1 MFEWWIVLS
10 FQFVIFILVKNNLH
24 KTFAQLACFNNF
36 TFLCFFSCDNCFYKR
51 DMLPLVFF
59 LLLCFSKVLPS
70 SSGQDC
76 LWKLP
81 TGMLLRFWHWWIL
94 WYFLAGFKTI
104 ILCLVHSNTIY
115 KMCFLLRYGL
125 WKFQLKSCNILNRT
139 LQNMIFEFLSPT
151 FSFHSSFFEFLSPT
165 FSFQSFCYICFKFGV
180 IFWYSNLSLYFWY
193 LPFLPFILSFVLLH
207 SKQSNAFCSSLP
219 LALTFVLSSLS
230 LHCLFYCLSVLLHL
244 FISFS
249 SSLISLLLSTLSFFF
264 YWLLFSSILFIYFA
278 FLLCYLLIYFPCS
291 FYKFLLSLLI
301 ISLSNSNL
309 ISCLLCYI
317 PGHVSGYPLLTD
329 TLGIHFQNLPFHS

>member
-36 TFLCFFSCDNCFYKR
+36 TFLCFFSCDNCFYKT

-59 LLLCFSKVLPS
+59 LLLCFSKVLTS

-81 TGMLLRFWHWWIL
+81 IGMLLRLWHWWIL

-165 FSFQSFCYICFKFGV
+165 FSFHSSCYIC
-180 IFWYSNLSLYFWY
+180 LSLV
-193 LPFLPFILSFVLLH
+193 LSFDIAISLYIFGIFLFFPLYFLL
-207 SKQSNAFCSSLP
+207 FCCILNN
-219 LALTFVLSSLS
+219 LM
-230 LHCLFYCLSVLLHL
+230 LSVLHFPLLLLL
-244 FISFS
+244 FCLLSPFTVCSTVFQFFCIFLFHFLLLWLVFFYLLLAFFS
-249 SSLISLLLSTLSFFF
+249 TDFYFLLFFLYILLFFYVIYWSIFLVPSINFYYLCSLFPSLIQIWFLVSFVTFQDMF
-264 YWLLFSSILFIYFA
+264 QGILFW
-278 FLLCYLLIYFPCS
+278 
-291 FYKFLLSLLI
+291 
-301 ISLSNSNL
+301 
-309 ISCLLCYI
+309 
-317 PGHVSGYPLLTD
+317 LT
-329 TLGIHFQNLPFHS
+329 H